1 MTKTPP
7 PPPPYYPYLLACW
20 LHLLGML
27 YVFARVHAAALAVS
41 ALSFSANAGRNNQ
54 HHRVRKKKKKKKAR
68 KTHSVVSAKD
78 NGRRWSGTN
87 AGMNRKNGR
96 EKKKHSPRIPP

>member
-1 MTKTPP
+1 
-7 PPPPYYPYLLACW
+7 
-20 LHLLGML
+20 ML